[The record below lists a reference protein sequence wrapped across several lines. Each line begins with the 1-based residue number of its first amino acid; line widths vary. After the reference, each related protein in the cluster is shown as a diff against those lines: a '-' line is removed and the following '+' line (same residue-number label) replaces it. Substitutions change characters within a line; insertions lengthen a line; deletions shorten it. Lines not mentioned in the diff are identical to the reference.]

1 MPSPLLAVPNATVH
15 PSTASIPTNSYY
27 SVYVALLPSGVV
39 EEEHGER
46 HYPKYFFG
54 GTPFPQI
61 ISGQG
66 GAVIQ

>member
-46 HYPKYFFG
+46 HYPKYYLG
-54 GTPFPQI
+54 ERRSPK
-61 ISGQG
+61 
-66 GAVIQ
+66 